1 MGLDRVP
8 EVRTLRGKLKYLP
21 GEGQVEVWAGALSQ
35 EWMEADPEAAGV
47 LYVDGHVRVYHGSKT
62 KLPRRYVSRERLC
75 LRGMSDYEQ
84 LQDRL
89 ASAFR
94 DRAKALVESRYEED
108 DIVRAPAVPA
118 ADLKLGKVP
127 ITCTDIEVE
136 NPRCRLDA
144 LERCDGQCP
153 LGTFHYCPVSWL

>member
-75 LRGMSDYEQ
+75 LRG
-84 LQDRL
+84 
-89 ASAFR
+89 
-94 DRAKALVESRYEED
+94 
-108 DIVRAPAVPA
+108 
-118 ADLKLGKVP
+118 
-127 ITCTDIEVE
+127 
-136 NPRCRLDA
+136 
-144 LERCDGQCP
+144 
-153 LGTFHYCPVSWL
+153 